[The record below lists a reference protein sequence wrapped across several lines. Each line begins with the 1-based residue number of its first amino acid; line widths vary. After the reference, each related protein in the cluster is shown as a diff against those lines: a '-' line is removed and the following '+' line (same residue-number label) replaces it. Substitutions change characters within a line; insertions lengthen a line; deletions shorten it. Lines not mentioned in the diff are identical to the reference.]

1 MGAPPRDNSPSSL
14 IAGEQSSKEAVI
26 MALVKEFVAFIKRGN
41 VLDLAVAV
49 IIAGA
54 FGKIVSSFVADIL
67 MPPIGL
73 LIGGVNFIALKLR
86 IGGTPETPVTINY
99 GTFLQA
105 TFDFLI
111 IAFVIFIIIKA
122 INGMKKKEAE
132 APPPAPS
139 NEEVLLTEI
148 RDILKAQK

>member
-1 MGAPPRDNSPSSL
+1 MGL
-14 IAGEQSSKEAVI
+14 
-26 MALVKEFVAFIKRGN
+26 LKEFGAFIKRGN
-41 VLDLAVAV
+41 VMELAVAV

-67 MPPIGL
+67 TPPLGL
-73 LIGGVNFIALKLR
+73 LIGGVNFAALKLR

-105 TFDFLI
+105 IFDFAI
-111 IAFVIFIIIKA
+111 VAFVIFMVVKA
-122 INGMKKKEAE
+122 INAMKKKEAE

>member
-1 MGAPPRDNSPSSL
+1 
-14 IAGEQSSKEAVI
+14 
-26 MALVKEFVAFIKRGN
+26 MALLKEFGAFIKRGN

-73 LIGGVNFIALKLR
+73 LIGGVNFTALKLK
-86 IGGTPETPVTINY
+86 IGGTPEVPVTINY

-105 TFDFLI
+105 IFDFLI
-111 IAFVIFIIIKA
+111 IALAIFIVVKA
-122 INGMKKKEAE
+122 INSMKKKEAE

>member
-1 MGAPPRDNSPSSL
+1 MGL
-14 IAGEQSSKEAVI
+14 
-26 MALVKEFVAFIKRGN
+26 LKEFAAFIKKGN

-73 LIGGVNFIALKLR
+73 LIGGVNFTALKLK
-86 IGGTPETPVTINY
+86 IGGTPEAPVTLNY

-105 TFDFLI
+105 IFDFLI
-111 IAFVIFIIIKA
+111 IALAIFLVVKA
-122 INGMKKKEAE
+122 FNSMKKKEAE

-148 RDILKAQK
+148 RDILKESRK

>member
-1 MGAPPRDNSPSSL
+1 MGL
-14 IAGEQSSKEAVI
+14 
-26 MALVKEFVAFIKRGN
+26 LKEFGAFIKRGN

-54 FGKIVSSFVADIL
+54 FGKIVSSFVAEIL
-67 MPPIGL
+67 MPPLGL
-73 LIGGVNFIALKLR
+73 LIGGVNFTALKLK
-86 IGGTPETPVTINY
+86 IGGTPEAPVTINY

-105 TFDFLI
+105 IFDFAI
-111 IAFVIFIIIKA
+111 IALSIFLIVKA
-122 INGMKKKEAE
+122 INAMKKKEAE

>member
-1 MGAPPRDNSPSSL
+1 MGL
-14 IAGEQSSKEAVI
+14 
-26 MALVKEFVAFIKRGN
+26 LKEFGAFIKRGN

-73 LIGGVNFIALKLR
+73 LIGGVNFTALKLR
-86 IGGTPETPVTINY
+86 IGGTPEVPVTINY

-105 TFDFLI
+105 IFDFLI
-111 IAFVIFIIIKA
+111 IALAIFIVVKA
-122 INGMKKKEAE
+122 INSMKKKEAE

-148 RDILKAQK
+148 RDILKDSQK

>member
-1 MGAPPRDNSPSSL
+1 MGL
-14 IAGEQSSKEAVI
+14 
-26 MALVKEFVAFIKRGN
+26 LKEFGAFIKRGN

-73 LIGGVNFIALKLR
+73 LIGGVNFTALTLK

-105 TFDFLI
+105 IFDFLI
-111 IAFVIFIIIKA
+111 IALAIFIVVKA
-122 INGMKKKEAE
+122 INSVKKKEAE
-132 APPPAPS
+132 APPPVPS

-148 RDILKAQK
+148 RDILKQNQK

>member
-1 MGAPPRDNSPSSL
+1 MGL
-14 IAGEQSSKEAVI
+14 
-26 MALVKEFVAFIKRGN
+26 LKEFGAFIKRGN
-41 VLDLAVAV
+41 VMELAVAV

-67 MPPIGL
+67 TPPLGL
-73 LIGGVNFIALKLR
+73 LLGGVNFAALKLK

-99 GTFLQA
+99 GIFLQA
-105 TFDFLI
+105 IFDFAI
-111 IAFVIFIIIKA
+111 VAFVIFMVVKA
-122 INGMKKKEAE
+122 INAMKKKEAE

>member
-1 MGAPPRDNSPSSL
+1 MGL
-14 IAGEQSSKEAVI
+14 
-26 MALVKEFVAFIKRGN
+26 LKEFGAFIKRGN
-41 VLDLAVAV
+41 VMELAVAV

-67 MPPIGL
+67 TPPLGL
-73 LIGGVNFIALKLR
+73 LIGGVNFAALKLR
-86 IGGTPETPVTINY
+86 IGGTPEMPVTINY
-99 GTFLQA
+99 GTFLLA
-105 TFDFLI
+105 IFDFLI
-111 IAFVIFIIIKA
+111 VAFVIFMVVKA
-122 INGMKKKEAE
+122 INAMKKKEAE

>member
-1 MGAPPRDNSPSSL
+1 MGL
-14 IAGEQSSKEAVI
+14 
-26 MALVKEFVAFIKRGN
+26 LKEFGAFIKRGN

-54 FGKIVSSFVADIL
+54 FGKIVSSFVADLL
-67 MPPIGL
+67 MPPIGM
-73 LIGGVNFIALKLR
+73 LIGGVNFTALKLR
-86 IGGTPETPVTINY
+86 LGGTPETPVTINY

-105 TFDFLI
+105 IFDFLI
-111 IAFVIFIIIKA
+111 IALAIFLVVKA
-122 INGMKKKEAE
+122 VTSLKKKEAE
-132 APPPAPS
+132 APPAPS

>member
-1 MGAPPRDNSPSSL
+1 MGL
-14 IAGEQSSKEAVI
+14 
-26 MALVKEFVAFIKRGN
+26 LKEFAAFIKRGN

-54 FGKIVSSFVADIL
+54 FGKIISSFVADIL

-73 LIGGVNFIALKLR
+73 AIGGVNFTALKLR

-105 TFDFLI
+105 AFDFLI
-111 IAFVIFIIIKA
+111 IALVIFLVIKV
-122 INGMKKKEAE
+122 INAMKK
-132 APPPAPS
+132 
-139 NEEVLLTEI
+139 
-148 RDILKAQK
+148 

>member
-1 MGAPPRDNSPSSL
+1 MGML
-14 IAGEQSSKEAVI
+14 
-26 MALVKEFVAFIKRGN
+26 KEFGDFIKRGN

-73 LIGGVNFIALKLR
+73 LIGGVNFTALTLR

-105 TFDFLI
+105 IFDFLI
-111 IAFVIFIIIKA
+111 VALSIFIVIKA
-122 INGMKKKEAE
+122 INSMKKKEAE

>member
-1 MGAPPRDNSPSSL
+1 MGL
-14 IAGEQSSKEAVI
+14 
-26 MALVKEFVAFIKRGN
+26 LKEFGAFIKRGN

-67 MPPIGL
+67 MPPVGL
-73 LIGGVNFIALKLR
+73 LLGGVNFTALKLK
-86 IGGTPETPVTINY
+86 IGGTPEMPVTLNY

-105 TFDFLI
+105 IFDFLI
-111 IAFVIFIIIKA
+111 IALTIFLVVKA
-122 INGMKKKEAE
+122 INALKKKEAE

-148 RDILKAQK
+148 RDILKESRK

>member
-1 MGAPPRDNSPSSL
+1 
-14 IAGEQSSKEAVI
+14 
-26 MALVKEFVAFIKRGN
+26 MALLKEFGAFIKRGN

-73 LIGGVNFIALKLR
+73 LIGGVNFTALKLK
-86 IGGTPETPVTINY
+86 IGGTPEVPVTINY

-105 TFDFLI
+105 IFDFLI
-111 IAFVIFIIIKA
+111 IALAIFLIVKA
-122 INGMKKKEAE
+122 VNSVKKKEAE